1 MFQLPRSLRLLAVS
15 LLACV
20 IPIGAAR
27 AEHFKFIVVFL
38 DGSLS
43 GSVHAGYF
51 TTNKPTGDFTPDAHI
66 GGQLMSL
73 IISIDGAWFMMQDDK
88 DFPWLPRVKVQSPS
102 LTPIFDFD
110 ASKGSVTALHDK
122 WVWMLRS
129 TYDKANLVH
138 FGSWRRGEQVL
149 ESTGLIYDIYQI
161 EPSEAP
167 PDPQCSECHS
177 RLKR

>member
-88 DFPWLPRVKVQSPS
+88 DFPWLPRVKVQESEPHAH
-102 LTPIFDFD
+102 LRLRRQQGQRHGPARQMGLD
-110 ASKGSVTALHDK
+110 A
-122 WVWMLRS
+122 
-129 TYDKANLVH
+129 
-138 FGSWRRGEQVL
+138 
-149 ESTGLIYDIYQI
+149 
-161 EPSEAP
+161 
-167 PDPQCSECHS
+167 PQH
-177 RLKR
+177 L